1 MQKTNQENK
10 SNPKL
15 FTLEEAAKYLNISR
29 HSLYDYVA
37 DRKIA
42 FLNFSKTRTRRYLF
56 LEEDLN
62 SFLLQNRTAALPDSL
77 KKVRG

>member
-1 MQKTNQENK
+1 MKTNPENK

-62 SFLLQNRTAALPDSL
+62 SFLLQNRTAALPESL
-77 KKVRG
+77 KKVRR

>member
-1 MQKTNQENK
+1 MINQENK

-29 HSLYDYVA
+29 HSLYNYVS

-42 FLNFSKTRTRRYLF
+42 FLNFSKTKTRRYLF

-62 SFLLQNRTAALPDSL
+62 NFILQYRTPALSENL
-77 KKVRG
+77 KTLKIKK